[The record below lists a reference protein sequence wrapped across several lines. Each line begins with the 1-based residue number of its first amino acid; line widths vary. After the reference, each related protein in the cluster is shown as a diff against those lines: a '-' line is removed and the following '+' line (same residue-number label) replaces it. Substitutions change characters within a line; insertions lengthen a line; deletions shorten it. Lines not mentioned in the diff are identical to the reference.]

1 MLLTL
6 EHELGYGRD
15 EIGLVGGGLRQHH
28 NKPVMIYVVNSAR
41 YRVSPIVARQLTGGQ
56 PVMLIADECY
66 HYGSSENRKIFSFLD
81 AVDGEARANYYAL
94 GLSATPKT
102 FHFDRVIAPALG
114 PLFYAYDVGE
124 VIADGVVNDVVIFNI
139 GLTMDSEQAAAYE
152 GLSRKIS
159 TAFKSLYRLCPAMAT
174 VPQHRFFG
182 ELNTLTKD
190 PKEKIRTVATIL
202 LTALY
207 KRRSIVYEAPQRLQ
221 CAFDLIT
228 LLSEESSIIVF
239 FRAHRA
245 ERGTL

>member
-159 TAFKSLYRLCPAMAT
+159 TAFKEGAT
-174 VPQHRFFG
+174 ATSIKTAAEGLFG
-182 ELNTLTKD
+182 TLKGKAQAGTEIKLNDKGYAV
-190 PKEKIRTVATIL
+190 ETVTV
-202 LTALY
+202 TAL
-207 KRRSIVYEAPQRLQ
+207 KT
-221 CAFDLIT
+221 DLIDLQSGNT
-228 LLSEESSIIVF
+228 VTAPYEVKVTYSSQSFTVNGNITFTNIP
-239 FRAHRA
+239 
-245 ERGTL
+245 E